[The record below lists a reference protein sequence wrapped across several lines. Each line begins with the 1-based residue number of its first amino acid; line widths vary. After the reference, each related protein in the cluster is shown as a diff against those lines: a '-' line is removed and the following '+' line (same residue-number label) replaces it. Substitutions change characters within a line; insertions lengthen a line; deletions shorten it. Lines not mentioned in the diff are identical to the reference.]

1 MHMRYQEGQAICK
14 KFLVM
19 LAAISHTLLRN
30 QSGAAA
36 DQTPSQTAQRY
47 ASENYFALDKE
58 VR

>member
-1 MHMRYQEGQAICK
+1 
-14 KFLVM
+14 M

-47 ASENYFALDKE
+47 ASENYFALEKE
-58 VR
+58 LR